1 MLKLGAEARNIFGK
15 ALKASR
21 AEGKLPVAV
30 YGRAKKGEKP
40 ESHSYFL
47 NTKEFS
53 KVLKTAGESSIVTME
68 SPDGDK
74 DVLIKE
80 VTFHPTSGTP
90 IHADL
95 YVVDKTKKLEV
106 NVPLEFEGIAP
117 AVKELNG
124 IVLKVMHELAV
135 EALPK
140 DLPHDIKVDLEK
152 LVALDSQILVK
163 DLIIPAGVTVLADAE
178 EVVVAITVAEEEPV
192 EETPVDLS
200 AIEVEKKG
208 KKEEEGEAEPAA

>member
-1 MLKLGAEARNIFGK
+1 MLKLGAEARDIFGK
-15 ALKASR
+15 ALKTAR

-30 YGRAKKGEKP
+30 YGRAKKGSKP

-53 KVLKTAGESSIVTME
+53 KVLKTAGETSIVTLE
-68 SPDGDK
+68 SPDGEK

-80 VTFHPTSGTP
+80 VTFHPTSGQP

-106 NVPLEFEGIAP
+106 NVPLEFEGVAP
-117 AVKELNG
+117 AVKEFNG

-163 DLIIPAGVTVLADAE
+163 DLVLPAGVTALVDAD
-178 EVVVAITVAEEEPV
+178 EVVAAITVAEEEPV
-192 EETPVDLS
+192 DETPIDLS

-208 KKEEEGEAEPAA
+208 KKEEEEETPAAE

>member
-1 MLKLGAEARNIFGK
+1 M
-15 ALKASR
+15 
-21 AEGKLPVAV
+21 
-30 YGRAKKGEKP
+30 
-40 ESHSYFL
+40 
-47 NTKEFS
+47 
-53 KVLKTAGESSIVTME
+53 
-68 SPDGDK
+68 
-74 DVLIKE
+74 LIKE
-80 VTFHPTSGTP
+80 VTFHPTSGQP

-106 NVPLEFEGIAP
+106 NVPLEFEGVAP

-163 DLIIPAGVTVLADAE
+163 DLVLPAGVTALVDAD
-178 EVVVAITVAEEEPV
+178 EVVAAITVAEEEPV
-192 EETPVDLS
+192 DETPIDLS

-208 KKEEEGEAEPAA
+208 KKEEEEETPAAE